1 MSGGTG
7 GAKGLADA
15 LRGSSALLAI
25 LAIFVGIL
33 AVPVYFLAGFLAEL
47 GWAGWLNALC
57 CVVLAAAELYGLV
70 LIPEYLDRRDDRVE
84 RKELETAATAMMPR
98 YQPTKERDFDPATE
112 RLSA

>member
-1 MSGGTG
+1 
-7 GAKGLADA
+7 
-15 LRGSSALLAI
+15 
-25 LAIFVGIL
+25 
-33 AVPVYFLAGFLAEL
+33 
-47 GWAGWLNALC
+47 
-57 CVVLAAAELYGLV
+57 LYGLV